1 MPQYVQ
7 TDLMTFDTAEARK
20 ARGAFFT
27 PPEIAQFIVD
37 WAIRGPGDA
46 VLEPS
51 CGEAVFLLAAGRRL
65 RELGATNP
73 DLHGADLHEATV
85 RAAHSRLAAHGLEA
99 QITRGDFF
107 EREALPSFDAVVGN
121 PPFIRYQAF
130 RGSARARARGAAL
143 SAGVALSGLASSW
156 AAFLVHSVLFLN
168 SGGRLGMVVPA
179 ELLTVNYAAPVRS
192 FLLAQFS
199 SVHLVHFVERVF
211 GPDVQEE
218 VVLVLADG
226 HDPDGPGTDHFDL
239 FEAHDAAALRGV
251 LSPRTWRPSDPSERW
266 SDAYLG
272 DEALVAYQ
280 QILASGHMT
289 PLSDWGDT
297 TLGIVT
303 GNNKF
308 FALSPARAKDLG
320 MAGGDTLRVSP
331 PGSAHLRRLKL
342 STESLD
348 QIGRNGAPTRL
359 FRPELPLSPAAE
371 AYIAAGEAT
380 GVDQAYKCRVRKPW
394 WRVPLPAPKRPPDL
408 FLTYMNADT
417 ARLCSNDAQAWA
429 VNSVHGVYLTQERRA
444 TGTEFLPL
452 AALNSITML
461 GAELV
466 GRSYGGGVLKL
477 EPKEAD
483 GWPMPSPALIERV
496 AEDLSALADRVDNL
510 VASGRLDDAVTLV
523 DEVLLGGGARLSRG
537 EIASI
542 RDARDMLAARRKVRG
557 RG

>member
-37 WAIRGPGDA
+37 WAVREPEDS

-51 CGEAVFLLAAGRRL
+51 CGEAVFLLLAGQRL
-65 RELGATNP
+65 RALGAADP

-85 RAAHSRLAAHGLEA
+85 RAAHARLAAHGLQA
-99 QITRGDFF
+99 RIASGDFF
-107 EREALPSFDAVVGN
+107 EREAEPSFDVVVGN

-130 RGSARARARGAAL
+130 SGSARARARGAAL

-156 AAFLVHSVLFLN
+156 AAFLVHSVLFLRR
-168 SGGRLGMVVPA
+168 GGRLGMVVPA

-192 FLLAQFS
+192 FLLEQFA

-211 GPDVQEE
+211 GPGVQEE

-226 HDPDGPGTDHFDL
+226 HDPAGPGTDHFDL

-251 LSPRTWRPSDPSERW
+251 LSPRTWQPSDPSERW
-266 SDAYLG
+266 SGAFLS
-272 DEALVAYQ
+272 DEALLAYQ
-280 QILASGHMT
+280 QVLASGHFS
-289 PLSDWGDT
+289 PLSEWGDT

-308 FALSPARAKDLG
+308 FTLPPARVADLG
-320 MAGGDTLRVSP
+320 MTGEDTVRVSP
-331 PGSAHLRRLKL
+331 PGSAHLRQLRL
-342 STESLD
+342 TVESLE
-348 QIGRNGAPTRL
+348 QLGRDGAPTRL
-359 FRPELPLSPAAE
+359 FRPEGPLSTAAQ

-417 ARLCSNDAQAWA
+417 ARLCANDAQAWA
-429 VNSVHGVYLTQERRA
+429 VNSVHGVYLKAEQRTPGA
-444 TGTEFLPL
+444 ALLPI

-466 GRSYGGGVLKL
+466 GRSYGGGVLKM
-477 EPKEAD
+477 EPREAD
-483 GWPMPSPALIERV
+483 TWPMPAPELLECVAGDLDALGPHV
-496 AEDLSALADRVDNL
+496 DDLL
-510 VASGRLDDAVTLV
+510 ASGRLGDAVTLI
-523 DEVLLGGGARLSRG
+523 DDVLLGGGARLSRS
-537 EIASI
+537 EIAAI
-542 RDARDMLAARRKVRG
+542 RDARELLAARRKARG